1 MERAMS
7 TKPFLFATTL
17 AIILCIGSAPAKA
30 QFYGGGSYIS
40 VGGPSGFLS
49 VANGPVIAPPIVSP
63 ALPYSYVTP
72 VNRVMVQ
79 PTTIVSPVNRV
90 IVQPAPIVTPLPYGV
105 YRPGWG
111 PRVYGRPY
119 GGVYGRPY
127 GVYGRRGWW

>member
-1 MERAMS
+1 MS
-7 TKPFLFATTL
+7 MKPYLFATTL
-17 AIILCIGSAPAKA
+17 AIILCVGSAPAEA

-49 VANGPVIAPPIVSP
+49 ISNGPVIAPPIVSP
-63 ALPYSYVTP
+63 VLPYTY
-72 VNRVMVQ
+72 
-79 PTTIVSPVNRV
+79 VSPVNRV
-90 IVQPAPIVTPLPYGV
+90 IVQPAPIVTPLPYRV

-111 PRVYGRPY
+111 PGIYGRPYGGIYGRPY